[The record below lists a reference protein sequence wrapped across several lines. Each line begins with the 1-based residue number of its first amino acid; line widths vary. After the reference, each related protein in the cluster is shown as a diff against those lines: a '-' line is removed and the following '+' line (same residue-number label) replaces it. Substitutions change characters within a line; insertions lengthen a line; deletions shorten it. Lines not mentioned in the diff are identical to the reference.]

1 MQSPETRVSAF
12 GNVAGMPDGITV
24 SAFLRLWAM
33 DRISSRS

>member
-24 SAFLRLWAM
+24 SAFLRLWAT
-33 DRISSRS
+33 DRFSSRS